1 MKQTARRSWLGGW
14 WLLAGLALTA
24 IVYWPGLS
32 GGWMFDDYPN
42 IVDNHG
48 VQPSEVSIPALVRAT
63 LSSPSSD
70 FKRPLASLSF
80 AANYLASG
88 LDPYAM
94 KLTNLVIHLLNGLL
108 VFVLARLLLRSVAVG
123 AHPVRDDLALIEELS
138 RTGCAPTEQ
147 ERHTGIIAALIA
159 AGWMLLPINLT
170 AVLYVVQRMESMAN
184 LFVLLGLIGY
194 VAGRRRML
202 AASTPCAAGN
212 GRFSPDTRG
221 LALCLLSITVPTALG
236 LLAKETA
243 VMLPLYA
250 LLIEWVLFHFRTSSG
265 QRDWRII
272 GSFVVVLV
280 LPMLIGLGWLLP
292 GLLKP
297 QAWAARDFTMGTRL
311 LSEAR
316 IVIDYIPWTLLPTPH
331 ALSFYHDDF
340 AISTGLLAP
349 WSTLASVTLLVALV
363 ALMLWL
369 RTRRPL
375 AALGIALFLGC
386 QLLTGTIL
394 QLELIYEHRNYFA
407 SFGLLLAI
415 MPLLAAPVP
424 IRKGRLAVVHKGLP
438 PIVGAAS
445 AANQKSPTSKSVAAE
460 AAPTGALPFG
470 RARHALLACL
480 MLYWTIL
487 TAFTAYA
494 WGDPLRL
501 AEDLASRAPQSP
513 RAQYELGRTYII
525 YSHYDPAS
533 PFTTLAYAPLE
544 QAASLPK
551 SSILPQQALI
561 FMNSRMHLPLKDAWW
576 DSMVAKLKAHDPGV
590 QDESSL
596 AALAQC
602 ARDGSCPLPTDRM
615 VQAFEAALDHPKPSA
630 RLQAIYGDYAWN
642 VLGDHALGLR
652 MTEGAVKDAPSE
664 PAYRISLVRM
674 LVALGSYDQAR
685 TVLQQLQPLNI
696 GGRLNE
702 SIAGL
707 QALLP
712 HAKER

>member
-1 MKQTARRSWLGGW
+1 MIPIYLRRHAG
-14 WLLAGLALTA
+14 AGLLVFALLLVTA
-24 IVYWPGLS
+24 IYWPGLS
-32 GGWMFDDYPN
+32 GSWLFDDYPN

-48 VQPSEVSIPALVRAT
+48 VQPSEVSIPALARAA
-63 LSSPSSD
+63 LSSPASD

-88 LDPYAM
+88 LDPYVM

-108 VFVLARLLLRSVAVG
+108 VFVLARLLLRSSPRIPVG
-123 AHPVRDDLALIEELS
+123 AAS
-138 RTGCAPTEQ
+138 AAKAPTSLAEDGAAIKSIAT
-147 ERHTGIIAALIA
+147 EVAPTSARAGIIAALIA

-194 VAGRRRML
+194 VAGRRHML
-202 AASTPCAAGN
+202 AASTSLPAHRAGLRVS
-212 GRFSPDTRG
+212 RFSPYARG
-221 LALCLLSITVPTALG
+221 FALCLLSITLPTALG

-250 LLIEWVLFHFRTSSG
+250 LLVEWVLFHFRTSSG
-265 QRDWRII
+265 QRDWRIF

-292 GLLKP
+292 GLLRP
-297 QAWAARDFTMGTRL
+297 EAWATRDFTMGTRL

-316 IVIDYIPWTLLPTPH
+316 IVIDYIRWTLLPTPD

-349 WSTLASVTLLVALV
+349 WSTLASLFLLVALV

-415 MPLLAAPVP
+415 VPLLAVP
-424 IRKGRLAVVHKGLP
+424 RARP
-438 PIVGAAS
+438 F
-445 AANQKSPTSKSVAAE
+445 
-460 AAPTGALPFG
+460 ALP
-470 RARHALLACL
+470 RHALLVGL
-480 MLYWTIL
+480 MLCWATL
-487 TAFTAYA
+487 TALTAYA
-494 WGDPLRL
+494 WGNQLRL

-533 PFTTLAYAPLE
+533 PFTALAYAPLE

-576 DSMVAKLKAHDPGV
+576 DSMIAKLKTHDPGV

-596 AALAQC
+596 AALTQC

-630 RLQAIYGDYAWN
+630 RLQATYGDYAWN

-707 QALLP
+707 QALFP